1 MSAFDRRKNQ
11 ESKMDVIDIT
21 ISSHLHNISILALLR
36 TENLQEV
43 KNKKKFFYQL
53 HKRKKKKCEL
63 CGSNTGPPDLL

>member
-1 MSAFDRRKNQ
+1 MSAFDQARRKNQ
-11 ESKMDVIDIT
+11 ESKMNVIDIT

-53 HKRKKKKCEL
+53 HKKKKCEL

>member
-43 KNKKKFFYQL
+43 KNKNKI
-53 HKRKKKKCEL
+53 
-63 CGSNTGPPDLL
+63 LLLTS